1 MSAESTPLAGT
12 VADTLRSHVQAPWD
26 VFAQRL
32 RRYEIHLVGR
42 RVELLRGPILLS
54 GYGIRVLRPANGGIQ
69 VGVGSSNDLTE
80 AGMAA
85 AVERASAA
93 SRFASFPA
101 ASVTLPS
108 GGGAHRKLDLTDL
121 AVRDRAEESL
131 QKFAAELLSRFDGM
145 RDPVPSFGSVKAS
158 YVENSVANSSGEH
171 AAWTG
176 TGVDFEFAVKSTGG
190 PEGAAPGEY
199 WVNSHSRRL
208 DAASLGIDV
217 PRWARLA
224 SDMRRAKPPSTGEQ
238 SVAFPTSVLAEI
250 LPPILGYRLT
260 GAAELRGLA
269 PAVGSRIGSELVQ
282 LSDEPFLPW
291 GSRSSPIDDEGSPH
305 APLLLLDGGI
315 ASARVYDLLHGS
327 KFGRPSTGHGA
338 RVSALGDG
346 HRFAGG
352 VTPSMTNLVLR
363 EGSGG
368 TDDELAESVGEGIW
382 LEQLG
387 FPFPDSLGGTYGGEI
402 RAAYRIRGGKLAEPI
417 RGGTVGGSLLA
428 APGAPSLLAGVSH
441 VGSRSTLVGGYS
453 GPTVVAKGIA
463 VAGPE

>member
-1 MSAESTPLAGT
+1 MSEASNPLAGT
-12 VADTLRSHVQAPWD
+12 VADTLRSHVAAPWD

-42 RVELLRGPILLS
+42 RVELLRGPIHLS

-101 ASVTLPS
+101 SSVTLPS
-108 GGGAHRKLDLTDL
+108 GGGAHQKLDLTDP

-131 QKFAAELLSRFDGM
+131 QKFAEELLARFDGL
-145 RDPVPSFGSVKAS
+145 RDPVPSFGSVRAT

-176 TGVDFEFAVKSTGG
+176 TGVDLEFAVKSTGG
-190 PEGAAPGEY
+190 PEGAAPGEF
-199 WVNSHSRRL
+199 WVNSQSRRL
-208 DAASLGIDV
+208 DAASLGVDV

-224 SDMRRAKPPSTGEQ
+224 SDMRRAKTPSTGEQ
-238 SVAFPTSVLAEI
+238 SVAFPTGVLAEI

-269 PAVGSRIGSELVQ
+269 PEVGARVGSELVQ
-282 LSDEPFLPW
+282 LSDDPFLPW
-291 GSRSSPIDDEGSPH
+291 GSRSSPIDDEGSQH
-305 APLLLLDGGI
+305 SPLLLLDGGI
-315 ASARVYDLLHGS
+315 VSARTYDLLHGS

-338 RVSALGDG
+338 RVAGLGDG

-352 VTPSMTNLVLR
+352 VTPAMTNLVLR

-368 TDDELAESVGEGIW
+368 TDAELAEAVGEGIW

-387 FPFPDSLGGTYGGEI
+387 FPFPDALGGTYGGEI

-428 APGAPSLLAGVSH
+428 GPGAPSLLAGVTH
-441 VGSRSTLVGGYS
+441 VGSRSTLVGAYS